1 MKSWYLKGV
10 KEFDISTDEETSELS
25 EGLVKVKIIRTTV
38 CASDI
43 AMYLG
48 KGIYPMTPCRIATG
62 LISEST
68 DSSLAKGQRVLL
80 SPFSGEDEDTKVKGY
95 ELNGYLSDY
104 IICPISDV
112 IPVPETISDE
122 SVCFIEDIS
131 MALSIIEKLDVSKT
145 EYIGLYGVSALNLI
159 IAQIATYYQA
169 IPVLIDNDS
178 DRLDFALDNDIVYTV
193 NTDED
198 DLNEKLKEITS
209 GKMLN
214 NLVIDT
220 DNFPEVKDLLNSCA
234 MDAKVGLVGYNPSL
248 ANLSGNLSPIVTKGL
263 TVYGC
268 NNGFEELSSAINMLA
283 TNIVSVQKLVK
294 EVVDFNDTPKV
305 FEGITQ
311 KGLHFKT
318 IIKCY

>member
-68 DSSLAKGQRVLL
+68 DASLAKGQRVLL
-80 SPFSGEDEDTKVKGY
+80 SPFSGDDEDIKVKGY

-104 IICPISDV
+104 IICPVSDV
-112 IPVPETISDE
+112 IPVPEAISDE

-131 MALSIIEKLDVSKT
+131 MALSIIEMLDVSKT

-193 NTDED
+193 NTEED

-220 DNFPEVKDLLNSCA
+220 DNFPQVKELLNSCA
-234 MDAKVGLVGYNPSL
+234 INAKVGLVGYNPSL
-248 ANLSGNLSPIVTKGL
+248 ENLSGNLSPIVTKGL

-283 TNIVSVQKLVK
+283 TNIVSVDKLIK

-305 FEGITQ
+305 FEDISQ
-311 KGLHFKT
+311 NGLHFKT